1 MSSKKESKQHR
12 KKSTE
17 KQTVC
22 SHNTEANLA
31 NGDNNI
37 FGKTKQPINFF

>member
-1 MSSKKESKQHR
+1 MSSKKESKQQR
-12 KKSTE
+12 KRKS
-17 KQTVC
+17 KKRAIY